1 MGQVNVNAGGPR
13 STPPDESRSMGAVFG
28 LLAVIIVVLLLAW
41 LLFLR
46 PADDV
51 DPAPDNN
58 GAPTTQSQEQ
68 VTETENEAPASEA
81 PATDEAAPTGWVLTA
96 IA

>member
-46 PADDV
+46 PADDT

-58 GAPTTQSQEQ
+58 GAPTTQSQEPA
-68 VTETENEAPASEA
+68 ETENEVPASEA
-81 PATDEAAPTGWVLTA
+81 PATDEVTPTGWVLTS
-96 IA
+96 IG